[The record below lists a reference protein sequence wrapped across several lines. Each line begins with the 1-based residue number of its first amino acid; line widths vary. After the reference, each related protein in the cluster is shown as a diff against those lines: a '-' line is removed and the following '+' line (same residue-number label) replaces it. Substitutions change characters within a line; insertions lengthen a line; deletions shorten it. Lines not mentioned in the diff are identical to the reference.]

1 MDPGRLAARRAGG
14 EARGAPGSAAA
25 GRPRPRARRAP
36 RTNVFN
42 IVDRYLS
49 VEFLTLFLY
58 GIALASVVVIVGDLM
73 TTLERYIRLKP
84 GLGLILLHFLYRTP
98 PFVYQALHIVDADVD
113 DPALHRASRAAT
125 S

>member
-1 MDPGRLAARRAGG
+1 MAVRRGDQ
-14 EARGAPGSAAA
+14 PL
-25 GRPRPRARRAP
+25 P
-36 RTNVFN
+36 
-42 IVDRYLS
+42 DRQ
-49 VEFLTLFLY
+49 FLTLFIY

-84 GLGLILLHFLYRTP
+84 GLKLILLHFVYRTP

-113 DPALHRASRAAT
+113 DPALHGPLAQQRAHGPEGGRREPLPREPADASGWR